1 MGESINAIEISD
13 LKCNYGKLNA
23 VQGLSL
29 TVKQGTCYGFFGP
42 NGAGKTTTIK
52 CILNH
57 MRPASGEI
65 RVFGLNTR
73 RDEVKVKSHIGYV
86 PEFTAFYSWM
96 TARGVLDYTASFYPS
111 WNRSVEKELLERL
124 NLDAS
129 KKVSQ
134 MSKGMKVKLSLIC
147 AIAPEPDLLLL
158 DEPTT
163 GLDPLVRKELIETVI
178 GAYQDRNPEKH
189 TLFISTHMLQ
199 EFEGL
204 IDEFTIVNQGREC
217 LRANAEEARERHRKI
232 RATFSGEPPHLSH
245 PDIIHTTRSGRQVEW
260 VTSNCS
266 SELSSAIHSLSPETY
281 IEENLTLEEIFICHV
296 QSKDGEL

>member
-1 MGESINAIEISD
+1 MGDAINALEIHD

-23 VQGLSL
+23 VRGLSL

-57 MRPASGEI
+57 LRSTAGAI
-65 RVFGLNTR
+65 CVFGLDAR

-86 PEFTAFYSWM
+86 PEITAFYSWM
-96 TARGVLDYTASFYPS
+96 TARSVLDYTASFYS
-111 WNRSVEKELLERL
+111 TWNRTVESELLERL
-124 NLDAS
+124 NLDPS
-129 KKVSQ
+129 KKVSK

-163 GLDPLVRKELIETVI
+163 GLDPLARKELIETVI

-189 TLFISTHMLQ
+189 TIFVSTHMLQ

-204 IDEFTIVNQGREC
+204 IDEFTILQQGRER
-217 LRANAEEARERHRKI
+217 LHANAEEAREKHRKI
-232 RATFSGEPPHLSH
+232 RATFPGEPPTFTH
-245 PDIIHTTRSGRQVEW
+245 PDILRVSRMGRQMEW
-260 VTSNCS
+260 IAANNSD
-266 SELSSAIHSLSPETY
+266 ELRRAIRSLPLESYE
-281 IEENLTLEEIFICHV
+281 EENLTLEEIFICHA
-296 QSKDGEL
+296 QNQEGES